1 MDEEFKKK
9 FNKHYKAFKVND
21 QNNVQELNVNEFE
34 EILSKNCKKTEVPIH
49 KLETEIIQL
58 LDQLFEKT
66 KSHNVIV
73 DDREEIEPRIGYRLQ
88 KEYFSYIN
96 GHILYDD

>member
-34 EILSKNCKKTEVPIH
+34 EILSKNCKKTR
-49 KLETEIIQL
+49 
-58 LDQLFEKT
+58 
-66 KSHNVIV
+66 SN
-73 DDREEIEPRIGYRLQ
+73 
-88 KEYFSYIN
+88 S
-96 GHILYDD
+96 